1 MPLIMPSAGIVPA
14 PSHVEGPPTAPVS
27 SADVERR
34 LFARIAWRIMPILLA
49 SYVLNYLDRNNI
61 AFAALTMNREVGLS
75 ATAFGFGAGMFF
87 VGYCFCEVPSNLAL
101 YRFGPRLWLSRIM
114 ISWGLASAATIFVSG
129 STSFY
134 LLRLLLGAAEAGFF
148 PGVAFYLGAWFPAE
162 YRTRIIAAFMAAVP
176 ISSVVA
182 GPLSGWM
189 LGMDGLLGIAGWKW
203 LFILQGLPVVALGLV
218 LPRVLADT
226 PAQASW
232 LTDEER
238 ETIGRALGSEQRHR
252 EVRHLVDAFCDTRVL
267 ILAGVQFGFLVG
279 SYGVGLWL
287 PQMLK
292 AGRLSNLEIGF
303 VTSACYIV
311 ATVAMMVWGAWVD
324 RRGHTVAN
332 VTAAC
337 VLSAVGFAGAVVFAD
352 RFWVATASIA
362 VALVGINGARGLFW
376 SIPPRFLTG
385 IAAAGGLAFINSIG
399 TMGGFFG
406 PSIMGWLTDRTGS
419 FSAGL
424 LALSGFLIAA
434 AALSSLLRVVDRTE

>member
-1 MPLIMPSAGIVPA
+1 MPAIMPSTGIAPVPA
-14 PSHVEGPPTAPVS
+14 VATDPSA
-27 SADVERR
+27 AAERR
-34 LFARIAWRIMPILLA
+34 LFARVAWRLMPILLA

-75 ATAFGFGAGMFF
+75 ATAFGVGAGMFF
-87 VGYCFCEVPSNLAL
+87 VGYCCCEIPSNLAL
-101 YRFGPRLWLSRIM
+101 YRVGPRLWLSRIM
-114 ISWGLASAATIFVSG
+114 ISWGLASAATIFVTG
-129 STSFY
+129 TTSFY

-148 PGVAFYLGAWFPAE
+148 PGVAFYLAAWFPAE

-203 LFILQGLPVVALGLV
+203 LFLLQGLPVVALGVV
-218 LPRVLADT
+218 LPMVLADT
-226 PAQASW
+226 PADAAW
-232 LTDEER
+232 LSEEER
-238 ETIGRALGSEQRHR
+238 DTIRRALRSEQRRH
-252 EVRHLVDAFCDTRVL
+252 EVRRLSRAFTDIRVL

-292 AGRLSNLEIGF
+292 AGDLSSMQIGL
-303 VTSACYIV
+303 VTSACYVI
-311 ATVAMMVWGAWVD
+311 ATVAMIAWGAFVD

-332 VTAAC
+332 VAAAC
-337 VLSAVGFAGAVVFAD
+337 VVSAVGFAGAVAFAD

-362 VALVGINGARGLFW
+362 LALVGINGARGLFW

-424 LALSGFLIAA
+424 LALSGFLLIA
-434 AALSSLLRVVDRTE
+434 AALSWVLRLVEPSE